1 MSPRLQRYLIYTP
14 ASAIATFLVFCS
26 AAIVL
31 YPGCTIEVIGYTS
44 NQYSFTH
51 NFLSALGSMQSNT
64 DNINL
69 DIPRLDN
76 TPSMLLFNSAMVFIG
91 FSVSIFYVHFHKLF
105 VEIRDCDKA
114 IKLATYTKPLGIV
127 AGLCY
132 AGVGLVPHDLHF
144 GLHVLMAYSAFS
156 MLLVVC
162 MLHAATLFKSE
173 KINNWYGLGYVMFC
187 VFLAA
192 YLLIIFVGPKIGPGL
207 SYTEDQLVLQVVAQK
222 SIVICFIS
230 AMLVQVYG
238 LKKLS
243 ESASTVID

>member
-91 FSVSIFYVHFHKLF
+91 FSVSIFYAVSIEL
-105 VEIRDCDKA
+105 IN
-114 IKLATYTKPLGIV
+114 L
-127 AGLCY
+127 
-132 AGVGLVPHDLHF
+132 
-144 GLHVLMAYSAFS
+144 
-156 MLLVVC
+156 LLV
-162 MLHAATLFKSE
+162 H
-173 KINNWYGLGYVMFC
+173 
-187 VFLAA
+187 
-192 YLLIIFVGPKIGPGL
+192 
-207 SYTEDQLVLQVVAQK
+207 LVDDLVEFDFY
-222 SIVICFIS
+222 FID
-230 AMLVQVYG
+230 L
-238 LKKLS
+238 
-243 ESASTVID
+243 

>member
-1 MSPRLQRYLIYTP
+1 MGPTLKRYLIYTP

-31 YPGCTIEVIGYTS
+31 YPGCTIEGIGYTS
-44 NQYSFTH
+44 NHYSFTH
-51 NFLSALGSMQSNT
+51 NFLSALGSIQSNT

-91 FSVSIFYVHFHKLF
+91 FSVSMFYVHFHKLF
-105 VEIRDCDKA
+105 VEIGDCTKA
-114 IKLATYTKPLGIV
+114 IKQATYTKPLGIA
-127 AGLCY
+127 AGLFY

-144 GLHVLMAYSAFS
+144 GLHVLMAYGAFS

-173 KINNWYGLGYVMFC
+173 KINNWYALGYVMFC
-187 VFLAA
+187 VFLAT
-192 YLLIIFVGPKIGPGL
+192 YLLIIFLGPKIGPGL
-207 SYTEDQLVLQVVAQK
+207 IYTENQLVLQVVAQK

-238 LKKLS
+238 LKKIS
-243 ESASTVID
+243 ESASTTID